1 MTTSGSY
8 HHSSGPTTNLILYDD
23 GSTLLLYF
31 GSAGGAASSIY
42 STTTSLGN
50 LTTGECA
57 PAEVHDGEAE
67 RGGTVEQRFSMWTS
81 GASGPRDCC
90 ALPLECDFS
99 LSRPLVP
106 LQSDASN
113 LLHKAFYFYRWE

>member
-8 HHSSGPTTNLILYDD
+8 NHSSGHTTNLILYDD

-31 GSAGGAASSIY
+31 GSAGVDTSSIY
-42 STTTSLGN
+42 STPTSLGN
-50 LTTGECA
+50 LTTGEYA

-90 ALPLECDFS
+90 ALPLECDS
-99 LSRPLVP
+99 SSSQPIVL

-113 LLHKAFYFYRWE
+113 LLHKAFFLY

>member
-8 HHSSGPTTNLILYDD
+8 NHSSGPTTNLILCDD
-23 GSTLLLYF
+23 GSTLQLYF
-31 GSAGGAASSIY
+31 DSAGDASSIY

-81 GASGPRDCC
+81 GASGLLR
-90 ALPLECDFS
+90 AAFGTRFFMES
-99 LSRPLVP
+99 ASRPITV
-106 LQSDASN
+106 
-113 LLHKAFYFYRWE
+113 